1 MLEAKDIEVSVA
13 KADVSRDKDI
23 SKTSLGDRY
32 QLQKL
37 PTLMFFVADGI
48 VKYQGIFPKNVVPN
62 QFHAAHVVQ
71 IQALFLCHMKI
82 NSQNNFTSETVKI
95 IHVRSNS
102 KFQIKSFL
110 HDFIFLSLI

>member
-82 NSQNNFTSETVKI
+82 NSQIDFTSKRAKI
-95 IHVRSNS
+95 NHVHYDEN
-102 KFQIKSFL
+102 IP
-110 HDFIFLSLI
+110 